1 MYIHFYDYTG
11 SSLNQLLYVFWKAH
25 SIQHVVFRLIQSSQK
40 ELNQSGFV
48 VTILMNLSKA
58 YDCLSYD
65 LIVAKIDVSG
75 LAKENRGRKL
85 VLCIVIEPNVIRGT
99 HQGSILQPLMF
110 NIFINNIFLVVEN

>member
-11 SSLNQLLYVFWKAH
+11 NSLNQLLYLFWKAH

-48 VTILMNLSKA
+48 VTILINLSKA

>member
-1 MYIHFYDYTG
+1 MYIHFYDYMG
-11 SSLNQLLYVFWKAH
+11 NSLNQLLYVFWKAH

-48 VTILMNLSKA
+48 VTILINLSKA

-65 LIVAKIDVSG
+65 LIVAKIEVSG
-75 LAKENRGRKL
+75 LAKENGGRKL
-85 VLCIVIEPNVIRGT
+85 ILCIVIEPNVICGT